1 MGDVDRIAK
10 AVRLNRMSDLLKQRA
25 FTPQELARSMGVSVR
40 SIQRDLIA
48 IQDELG
54 EPLDHQDG
62 RYQIRASDRLPRIDL
77 NLHQARAM
85 MVAVR
90 LFMRYSDEGDPHAGA
105 AMMALAR
112 IMPVDVRP
120 QVTAAAEAIARR
132 PVDMRFSRNLTDITE
147 AWARRRVVQIS
158 YRSAGKRNLKE
169 IVLHPYFIEPGA
181 AGMATYVIGYSETHN
196 SMRTFKVERIVSVTK
211 LPRQFTIPDDTSIDE
226 ILSSAWGIIWGEGID
241 VVLRFRPEVTWR
253 VRETT
258 WHPSQSIEDLADGGC
273 ILRFSVASMME
284 VGRWVRSWGDTVE
297 VLEPADLRAELRAEA
312 VRLARVYSKPVKR
325 PKKAAVRKRKPR
337 AISPQ
342 QAPLPDTA

>member
-1 MGDVDRIAK
+1 MGEIDRVGK

-25 FTPQELARSMGVSVR
+25 FTPPELARAMGVSVR
-40 SIQRDLIA
+40 SIQRDLNA

-62 RYQIRASDRLPRIDL
+62 RYQIRPGDRLPRIDL

-85 MVAVR
+85 IVAVR

-112 IMPVDVRP
+112 IMPPDVRP

-147 AWARRRVVQIS
+147 AWARRRVVQIR
-158 YRSAGKRNLKE
+158 YRSAGRHGPKDV
-169 IVLHPYFIEPGA
+169 VLHPYFIEPGA
-181 AGMATYVIGYSETHN
+181 AGMATYVIGFSETHN

-211 LPRQFTIPDDTSIDE
+211 LPREFTIPEDSSIDE
-226 ILSSAWGIIWGEGID
+226 MLSSAWGIIWGEGVD
-241 VVLRFRPEVTWR
+241 VVLRFRPDVTWR
-253 VRETT
+253 VKETT

-273 ILRFSVASMME
+273 LLRFSVASMME

-312 VRLARVYSKPVKR
+312 VRLARVYSKPAKR
-325 PKKAAVRKRKPR
+325 PKKVVARKAKRRPV
-337 AISPQ
+337 PPE
-342 QAPLPDTA
+342 QAPLPDSA